1 MHGHSKHLS
10 KEFEFEHIS
19 LTGKT
24 SAMRSHSVVILL
36 SLREQGKVDELWC
49 RSVRR
54 ELCK

>member
-19 LTGKT
+19 LTGET
-24 SAMRSHSVVILL
+24 SAICSHSVVILL

>member
-19 LTGKT
+19 LMGKT
-24 SAMRSHSVVILL
+24 NVIRSHSAVILL

-49 RSVRR
+49 GSVGR